1 MKGKGQ
7 GEEEESASAS
17 AYFAQGEARARS
29 LGNRGPLRF
38 DATGKLHPE
47 IVSAYHRHGFY
58 ILQGVLRSAEIED
71 LRHELADLLA
81 RAPHEPGATVDK
93 LGRPAFGQDLRIP
106 PFTFGKPLSDP
117 YGGTDRNYGRHPAK
131 MSEPAPAADAP
142 PWTIYFIYGS
152 LHVMDS
158 CLRLYG
164 HPDLLRAAETL
175 NGPDFTPF
183 ADSIWIKEPGLG
195 TSVAWHQDGTTHWNH
210 PRWHEDIH
218 GFNYMAQLYPT
229 TPENALWV
237 VPGSHKRGKID
248 IEAEVA
254 ACGTDRLPNA
264 VPMLCQAGDVAICN
278 RQALHG
284 SFANASKARRV
295 TVVFGFHRRDAVLNV
310 RKQQRDGEV
319 IYDAE
324 RIAQRSRAIQLAI
337 DARAQRFPNEA
348 PYRYQPFVGL
358 EDENRWNAAT
368 RATVLKDYNVLNLS
382 L

>member
-1 MKGKGQ
+1 MREGR
-7 GEEEESASAS
+7 ATD
-17 AYFAQGEARARS
+17 AYCSRGEARALG

-38 DATGKLHPE
+38 DDAGDLHPD
-47 IVSAYHRHGFY
+47 IASAYRRDGFY
-58 ILQGVLRSAEIED
+58 ILEGVLQGAEVDD
-71 LRHELADLLA
+71 LRRELAALLA

-93 LGRPAFGQDLRIP
+93 RGRPAFGQDLRIP

-117 YGGTDRNYGRHPAK
+117 YGGTDKNNGRHPAK
-131 MSEPAPAADAP
+131 MAEPTPAADAP
-142 PWTIYFIYGS
+142 PWTVYFVYGI

-164 HPDLLRAAETL
+164 HPHLLRAAESI

-195 TSVAWHQDGTTHWNH
+195 TSVAWHQDGTTHWSH

-218 GFNYMAQLYPT
+218 GFNYMAQLHPT

-248 IEAEVA
+248 IKAEVA
-254 ACGTDRLPNA
+254 ACGTDRLPDA

-284 SFANASKARRV
+284 SFANRSKARRV

-310 RKQQRDGEV
+310 YKRQRDGETIV
-319 IYDAE
+319 YDAQRIE
-324 RIAQRSRAIQLAI
+324 RRSRTIQLAI
-337 DARAQRFPNEA
+337 DARAQRFPNET

-358 EDENRWNAAT
+358 EDDNRWNET
-368 RATVLKDYNVLNLS
+368 NRETVLKDYNVLNLV

>member
-1 MKGKGQ
+1 MREGR
-7 GEEEESASAS
+7 ATD
-17 AYFAQGEARARS
+17 AYCSRGEARALD

-38 DATGKLHPE
+38 DDAGDLHPD
-47 IVSAYHRHGFY
+47 IASAYRRDGFY
-58 ILQGVLRSAEIED
+58 ILEGVLQGAEVDD
-71 LRHELADLLA
+71 LRRELAALLA

-93 LGRPAFGQDLRIP
+93 RGRPAFGQDLRIP

-117 YGGTDRNYGRHPAK
+117 YGGTDKNNGRHPAK
-131 MSEPAPAADAP
+131 MAEPTPAADAP
-142 PWTIYFIYGS
+142 PWTVYFVYGI

-164 HPDLLRAAETL
+164 HPHLLRAAESI
-175 NGPDFTPF
+175 NGADFTPF

-195 TSVAWHQDGTTHWNH
+195 TSVAWHQDGTTHWGH
-210 PRWHEDIH
+210 RRWHEDIH
-218 GFNYMAQLYPT
+218 GFNYMAQLHPT

-248 IEAEVA
+248 IKAEVA
-254 ACGTDRLPNA
+254 ACGTDRLPDA
-264 VPMLCQAGDVAICN
+264 VPMLCEAGDVAICN

-284 SFANASKARRV
+284 SFANISKARRV

-310 RKQQRDGEV
+310 YKRQRDGETIV
-319 IYDAE
+319 YDAQRIE
-324 RIAQRSRAIQLAI
+324 RRSRTIQLAI
-337 DARAQRFPNEA
+337 DARAQRFPNET

-358 EDENRWNAAT
+358 EDDNRWNET
-368 RATVLKDYNVLNLS
+368 NRETVLKDYNVLNLV

>member
-1 MKGKGQ
+1 MREGR
-7 GEEEESASAS
+7 ATD
-17 AYFAQGEARARS
+17 AYFSGGEARALG

-38 DATGKLHPE
+38 DDAGELHPD
-47 IVSAYHRHGFY
+47 IASAYRRHGFY
-58 ILQGVLRSAEIED
+58 ILEGVLQNAEIDD
-71 LRHELADLLA
+71 LRRELAALLA
-81 RAPHEPGATVDK
+81 RAPHEPGASVDPR
-93 LGRPAFGQDLRIP
+93 GRPAFGQDLRIP

-117 YGGTDRNYGRHPAK
+117 YGGTDKNHGRHPAK
-131 MSEPAPAADAP
+131 MAEPTPAADAP
-142 PWTIYFIYGS
+142 PWTVYFVYGI

-164 HPDLLRAAETL
+164 HPDLLRAAESI
-175 NGPDFTPF
+175 NGADFTPF

-218 GFNYMAQLYPT
+218 GFNYMAQLHPT

-248 IEAEVA
+248 IKAEVA
-254 ACGTDRLPNA
+254 ACGTDRLPDA

-310 RKQQRDGEV
+310 RKRQRDGETT
-319 IYDAE
+319 IYDAQRIE
-324 RIAQRSRAIQLAI
+324 RRSRTIQLAI
-337 DARAQRFPNEA
+337 DARARRFPNET

-358 EDENRWNAAT
+358 EDDNRWNET
-368 RATVLKDYNVLNLS
+368 NRETVLKDYNVLNLV

>member
-1 MKGKGQ
+1 MREGR
-7 GEEEESASAS
+7 ATD
-17 AYFAQGEARARS
+17 AYCSRGEARALG

-38 DATGKLHPE
+38 DDAGDLHPD
-47 IVSAYHRHGFY
+47 IASAYRRDGFY
-58 ILQGVLRSAEIED
+58 ILEGVLQGAEVDD
-71 LRHELADLLA
+71 LRRELAALLA
-81 RAPHEPGATVDK
+81 RAPHEPGASVDAH
-93 LGRPAFGQDLRIP
+93 GRPAFGQDLRIP

-117 YGGTDRNYGRHPAK
+117 YGGTDKNHGRHPAK
-131 MSEPAPAADAP
+131 MAEPTPAADAP
-142 PWTIYFIYGS
+142 PWTVYFVYGI

-164 HPDLLRAAETL
+164 HPGLLRAAESI

-195 TSVAWHQDGTTHWNH
+195 TSVAWHQDGTTHWGH

-218 GFNYMAQLYPT
+218 GFNYMAQLHPT

-248 IEAEVA
+248 IK
-254 ACGTDRLPNA
+254 ACGTDRLPDA

-310 RKQQRDGEV
+310 RKRQRDGETIV
-319 IYDAE
+319 YDAQRIE
-324 RIAQRSRAIQLAI
+324 RRSRTIQLAI
-337 DARAQRFPNEA
+337 DARAQRFPNET

-358 EDENRWNAAT
+358 EDDNRWNET
-368 RATVLKDYNVLNLS
+368 NRETVLKDYNVLNLV

>member
-1 MKGKGQ
+1 MR
-7 GEEEESASAS
+7 EERATD
-17 AYFAQGEARARS
+17 AYFSRGEARALG

-38 DATGKLHPE
+38 DDAGELHPD
-47 IVSAYHRHGFY
+47 IASAYRRHGFY
-58 ILQGVLRSAEIED
+58 ILEGMLQGAEIED
-71 LRHELADLLA
+71 LRRELAALLA
-81 RAPHEPGATVDK
+81 RAPHEPGASVDAR
-93 LGRPAFGQDLRIP
+93 GRPAFGQDLRIP

-117 YGGTDRNYGRHPAK
+117 YGGTDKNNGRHPAK
-131 MSEPAPAADAP
+131 MAEPTPAADAP
-142 PWTIYFIYGS
+142 PWTVYFIYGS

-164 HPDLLRAAETL
+164 HPHLLRAAESI

-195 TSVAWHQDGTTHWNH
+195 TSVAWHQDGTTHWGH
-210 PRWHEDIH
+210 RRWHEDIH
-218 GFNYMAQLYPT
+218 GFNYMAQLHPT

-248 IEAEVA
+248 IKAEVA
-254 ACGTDRLPNA
+254 ACGTDRLPDA
-264 VPMLCQAGDVAICN
+264 VPMLCEAGDVAICN

-310 RKQQRDGEV
+310 RKRQRDGETIV
-319 IYDAE
+319 YDAQRIE
-324 RIAQRSRAIQLAI
+324 RRSRTIQLAI
-337 DARAQRFPNEA
+337 DARAQRFPNETS
-348 PYRYQPFVGL
+348 YRYQPFVGL
-358 EDENRWNAAT
+358 EDDNRWNET
-368 RATVLKDYNVLNLS
+368 SRETVLKDYNVLNLV